1 MKSKIISIAHQKG
14 GVGKSTIAFNLAV
27 ELSKKYKVSVIDLDF
42 QKSLT
47 IFNEHRKEN
56 SLKPLEIFS
65 FDNQNDLINFLK
77 QSRNDIVLIDLGGFD
92 SDLNRTA
99 ILLADIVITPVSN
112 SMIEIYGLENFKQI
126 LVDLKEIEPEIR
138 SFVLLNNIDP
148 RASKAIT
155 ELQEYIQNNS
165 NYFKLFQTI
174 IRRRSDFIKAFE
186 LGKSVVEMDSKSKAS
201 EEIKSLI
208 NNIEKYC
215 FNSLKI
221 FIQ

>member
-1 MKSKIISIAHQKG
+1 MESKIITIAHQKG

-27 ELSKKYKVSVIDLDF
+27 ELSKKYKLSVIDLDY

-56 SLKPLEIFS
+56 SLKPLDIYS
-65 FDNQNDLINFLK
+65 FNNQNNFVNFLRK
-77 QSRNDIVLIDLGGFD
+77 NQSEIILIDIGGFD

-99 ILLADIVITPVSN
+99 ILAADIIITPVSN

-126 LVDLKEIEPEIR
+126 LTDLKEIDPDIK

-148 RASKAIT
+148 RASKAII

-165 NYFKLFQTI
+165 NYFKLLQTI
-174 IRRRSDFIKAFE
+174 IRRRSDFVKSFE
-186 LGKSVVEMDSKSKAS
+186 LGKSVIEINNKSKAS
-201 EEIKSLI
+201 KEIKNLI
-208 NNIEKYC
+208 DNIERIL
-215 FNSLKI
+215 F
-221 FIQ
+221 

>member
-47 IFNEHRKEN
+47 IFNEHRKES
-56 SLKPLEIFS
+56 SLQPLNIFS
-65 FDNQNDLINFLK
+65 FDNQKDLVNFLK
-77 QSRNDIVLIDLGGFD
+77 RNKDDIVLIDLGGFD
-92 SDLNRTA
+92 SDLNRIA
-99 ILLADIVITPVSN
+99 IIASDMIITPVSN

-126 LVDLKEIEPEIR
+126 LVDLKEIEPEIK

-148 RASKAIT
+148 RASKAIV

-165 NYFKLFQTI
+165 NYFKLLKTI
-174 IRRRSDFIKAFE
+174 IRRRSNFIKGFE
-186 LGKSVVEMDSKSKAS
+186 LGKSVVEINNKSKAS
-201 EEIKSLI
+201 KEIKSLI
-208 NNIEKYC
+208 KDIEEIL
-215 FNSLKI
+215 F
-221 FIQ
+221 